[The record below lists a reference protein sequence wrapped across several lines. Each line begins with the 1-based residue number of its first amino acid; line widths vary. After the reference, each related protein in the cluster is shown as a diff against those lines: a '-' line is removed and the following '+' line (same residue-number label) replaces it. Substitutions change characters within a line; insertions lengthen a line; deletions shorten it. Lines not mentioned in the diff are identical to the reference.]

1 MNPLNEYY
9 CSGNSEQV
17 LLQTL
22 EITADAWTD
31 PILLCQGF
39 DDQLCVT
46 EDSRVLTF
54 LASGLDVALPKSEG
68 SARQELQF
76 GLDNVSRA
84 AQSLLTQAIDLQSEV
99 TLTRRAYLWPNL
111 SAPAEPPTVMT
122 VIGATFDASA
132 AQVKAGLL
140 DLLNTRWPR
149 LLYTLD
155 LAPGIRFISD

>member
-22 EITADAWTD
+22 EITASAWAE

-39 DDQLCVT
+39 DNQTCVT

-54 LASGLDVALPKSEG
+54 LASGMDVALPKSDG
-68 SARQELQF
+68 SARQELTF

-84 AQSLLTQAIDLQSEV
+84 AQSLLTQAIDAQSEV

-111 SAPAEPPTVMT
+111 SAPAEPPSVMT
-122 VIGATFDASA
+122 VLGATFDASA
-132 AQVKAGLL
+132 AQVKAGIL
-140 DLLNTRWPR
+140 DLLNTAWPR
-149 LLYTLD
+149 VFYTLEN
-155 LAPGIRFISD
+155 APGIRYIND

>member
-9 CSGNSEQV
+9 CSGSALQI

-22 EITADAWTD
+22 EITSAGWAE

-39 DDQLCVT
+39 DDQTCVT
-46 EDSRVLTF
+46 EDLRTLVF
-54 LASGLDVALPKSEG
+54 KASGMDIALPKSDG

-84 AQSLLTQAIDLQSEV
+84 AQVLLSQAIDAQAEV
-99 TLTRRAYLWPNL
+99 VITRRAYLWPNL
-111 SAPAEPPTVMT
+111 SAPSEPPSIMT
-122 VIGATFDASA
+122 ALGASFDRSA

-149 LLYTLD
+149 LSYNLSN
-155 LAPGIRFISD
+155 APGIRYIND

>member
-22 EITADAWTD
+22 EITASAWAE
-31 PILLCQGF
+31 PVLLCQGF
-39 DDQLCVT
+39 EDQLCVT
-46 EDSRVLTF
+46 EDGRVLLF
-54 LASGLDVALPKSEG
+54 LASGMDVALPKSEG
-68 SARQELQF
+68 SATQQLTF

-84 AQSLLTQAIDLQSEV
+84 AQLLLTQAIDSQSEV
-99 TLTRRAYLWPNL
+99 TLVRRAYLWPNL
-111 SAPAEPPTVMT
+111 SAPAEPPSVMT
-122 VIGATFDASA
+122 VLGASFDSTA

-149 LLYTLD
+149 LTYTLEFS
-155 LAPGIRFISD
+155 PGIRYIND

>member
-22 EITADAWTD
+22 EITASAWAA

-39 DDQLCVT
+39 EDQTAVT
-46 EDSRVLTF
+46 EDGRTLTF
-54 LASGLDVALPKSEG
+54 IASGMDVALPKSEG

-84 AQSLLTQAIDLQSEV
+84 AQSLLTQAIDAQSEV
-99 TLTRRAYLWPNL
+99 TLTRRAYLWPDL
-111 SAPAEPPTVMT
+111 SAPAEPPSIMT
-122 VIGATFDASA
+122 VLGATFDATA

-140 DLLNTRWPR
+140 DLLNTAWPR
-149 LLYTLD
+149 LTYTLD
-155 LAPGIRFISD
+155 RAPGIRYIND

>member
-9 CSGNSEQV
+9 CSGSSAQV

-22 EITADAWTD
+22 EITSAGWAE

-39 DDQLCVT
+39 DDQVCIT
-46 EDSRVLTF
+46 EDLRTLTF
-54 LASGLDVALPKSEG
+54 KASGMDIALPKSDG

-76 GLDNVSRA
+76 GLDNVGRA
-84 AQSLLTQAIDLQSEV
+84 AQTLLSKAIDAQAEV
-99 TLTRRAYLWPNL
+99 TITRRAYLWPNL
-111 SAPAEPPTVMT
+111 SAPSEPPSVMT
-122 VIGATFDASA
+122 ALGASFDKAA

-149 LLYTLD
+149 VSYDLA
-155 LAPGIRFISD
+155 LAPGIRYIND

>member
-22 EITADAWTD
+22 EITSPAWTE
-31 PILLCQGF
+31 PVLLCQGF
-39 DDQLCVT
+39 EDQLCVT
-46 EDSRVLTF
+46 EDNRVLLF
-54 LASGLDVALPKSEG
+54 LASGMDVALPKSEG
-68 SARQELQF
+68 SARQEVTF

-84 AQSLLTQAIDLQSEV
+84 AQTLLTLAIDEQAEV
-99 TLTRRAYLWPNL
+99 TMTRRAYLWPNL
-111 SAPAEPPTVMT
+111 SALAEPPSVMT
-122 VIGATFDASA
+122 VLGASFDSTA

-149 LLYTLD
+149 LIYTLD
-155 LAPGIRFISD
+155 FAPAIRYVTD